1 MEECGVQFVM
11 NILTKKTAMLCV
23 DSWDLP
29 LPSMLHLILSKHYI
43 FLFNDSIVVFNSL
56 GVVRD
61 YLHITNITCAGSET
75 NLWDCPF
82 DNATVVKCNSNSQV
96 AVHCGMLICIII

>member
-1 MEECGVQFVM
+1 
-11 NILTKKTAMLCV
+11 MLCV

-29 LPSMLHLILSKHYI
+29 LLSMLHLILSKHYI

-96 AVHCGMLICIII
+96 AVHCGMLICIIIQIT